1 MKKTERQK
9 TNAETRRYNRNHFI
23 GKTVVSVLR
32 TLFLI
37 GICFTIVYPM
47 LSHVFASFM
56 PARDFYNSNIKYL
69 PSAFVLDNYKRA
81 WELLDYGST
90 AINSIVL
97 CLISSVTQITVCTMV
112 GYGFARF
119 RFKGKNFLFMLLIL
133 GLVVPPDLLLI
144 QRMFRFKFFDILGIF
159 KFTVGTPLDLL
170 NTVWPFVMLGLTCS
184 GLKNGLYVFIM
195 RQYFMGLPKEIEE
208 AAYVDGAGPIKT
220 YVRVILPGAVTNI
233 VTIFLFSVVW
243 QWNDTVYTPVFY
255 TEKNVI
261 TTMIKM
267 LPTGTI
273 SMSSVNSLITN
284 AGIVLII
291 LPMLIL
297 YAFLQNY
304 FVKGIERSGL
314 VG

>member
-1 MKKTERQK
+1 MKKSERQK

>member
-1 MKKTERQK
+1 MKKAVSREI
-9 TNAETRRYNRNHFI
+9 NAETRRYRRKQRII
-23 GKTVVSVLR
+23 GITISFLR

-37 GICFTIVYPM
+37 GICFTIIYPM

-69 PSAFVLDNYKRA
+69 PSSFVLDNYKKA
-81 WELLDYGST
+81 VQLLDYGST
-90 AINSIVL
+90 LLNSLIL
-97 CLISSVTQITVCTMV
+97 CLLTSVSQVIVCTMV

-119 RFKGKNFLFMLLIL
+119 EFKGKRIFFMLLIL

-144 QRMFRFKFFDILGIF
+144 QRMFQFKFFDLFGVF
-159 KFTVGTPLDLL
+159 KLIKGAPLDLL

-220 YVRVILPGAVTNI
+220 YIKVILPGAVTNI

-273 SMSSVNSLITN
+273 SMSSVNSLTTN
-284 AGIVLII
+284 AGIVLIV

-297 YAFLQNY
+297 YVFLQNY
-304 FVKGIERSGL
+304 FVKGVERSGL

>member
-1 MKKTERQK
+1 MKKSIRHK
-9 TNAETRRYNRNHFI
+9 MNAETRRYHRKQFI
-23 GKTVVSVLR
+23 TRTVISVLR
-32 TLFLI
+32 ALFLI
-37 GICFTIVYPM
+37 GICFTVIYPM

-69 PSAFVLDNYKRA
+69 PSSLVLDNYKKA
-81 WELLDYGST
+81 WELLNYGST
-90 AINSIVL
+90 VLNSVVL
-97 CLISSVTQITVCTMV
+97 CLLSSVSQIIVCTMV

-119 RFKGKNFLFMLLIL
+119 QFRGKNILFMLLIL

-144 QRMFRFKFFDILGIF
+144 QRMFQFKFFDLFGIF
-159 KFTVGTPLDLL
+159 KLTRGVPLDLL

-273 SMSSVNSLITN
+273 SMSSVNSLTTN
-284 AGIVLII
+284 AGIVLIV

-304 FVKGIERSGL
+304 FVKGVERSGL